1 MAIGPAGLPSL
12 GYARPTMPAATQ
24 HERILVSPDPGATTA
39 LGRALAGAARAGD
52 VVCLWGDLGAGKT
65 HLAKAFGA
73 GLGVTDTITSPSFIL
88 MAEYAGR
95 LSLFHIDLY
104 RLADASD
111 ALAGGLIDDRQAAGV
126 TLVEW
131 PDRLGPALPATRL
144 DVIID
149 GAGEDVRTITLR
161 ASGAGPRRYLEAV
174 P

>member
-1 MAIGPAGLPSL
+1 MPASTNLEHRLVCPD
-12 GYARPTMPAATQ
+12 PAATT
-24 HERILVSPDPGATTA
+24 E
-39 LGRALAGAARAGD
+39 LGRALAAAARPGD

-88 MAEYAGR
+88 MAEYDGR
-95 LSLFHIDLY
+95 LPLFHTDLY

-131 PDRLGPALPATRL
+131 PDRLGRALPARRL
-144 DVIID
+144 DVWIEGSGD
-149 GAGEDVRTITLR
+149 EPR
-161 ASGAGPRRYLEAV
+161 AIALQARDPDLRRYLEAV

>member
-1 MAIGPAGLPSL
+1 
-12 GYARPTMPAATQ
+12 MPAATQ
-24 HERILVSPDPGATTA
+24 LERHLVCPDPGATSA
-39 LGRALAGAARAGD
+39 LGRAMAAAARPGD
-52 VVCLWGDLGAGKT
+52 VICLWGDLGAGKT

-95 LSLFHIDLY
+95 LPLFHIDLY
-104 RLADASD
+104 RLTDATD

-131 PDRLGPALPATRL
+131 PDRLGAALPARRL
-144 DVIID
+144 DVVID
-149 GAGEDVRTITLR
+149 GAGDEPRSITLR
-161 ASGAGPRRYLEAV
+161 IGHPELRRYLDAV